1 MSAMVQ
7 PHIAARLELNDLMT
21 QVAQGDRQSFF
32 ALYREASPRL
42 FALAIRL
49 TRRRDRAEE
58 IIQEA
63 FIRIW
68 TRARDWDEERGTAMT
83 WMVSIVRNRA
93 IDVLRKDVR
102 TAAFDSEL
110 SREYEFHWITP
121 QPDQVSAD
129 DRSELHMCIDRL
141 DNHQKNTVCLAYF
154 EGLSHEQLAE
164 RLDAPL
170 GTVKSWLRRGLLRL
184 RQCLDHE

>member
-7 PHIAARLELNDLMT
+7 ANHTAAVELNDLLT
-21 QVAQGDRQSFF
+21 SVAQGNRESFF
-32 ALYREASPRL
+32 ALYRETSPRL
-42 FALAIRL
+42 FALAMRF

-58 IIQEA
+58 ILQEA

-68 TRARDWDEERGTAMT
+68 TRARDWDEDRGSAMT

-102 TAAFDSEL
+102 TAVFDGEL
-110 SREYEFHWITP
+110 AREYQFHWLTP
-121 QPDQVSAD
+121 QADEVSSD
-129 DRSELHMCIDRL
+129 DRNELHMCIERL
-141 DNHQKNTVCLAYF
+141 DQHQKSTVCLAYF

-164 RLDAPL
+164 RLGAPL

-184 RQCLDHE
+184 RQCLNHD